1 MKKKINYKLL
11 LISIII
17 VAFWFNRFFLNNLLR
32 KIVGVDQFRYRVGV
46 IVKPSRKLRR
56 TGNVKDISF

>member
-1 MKKKINYKLL
+1 M
-11 LISIII
+11 
-17 VAFWFNRFFLNNLLR
+17 AFWFNRFLLNNLLR
-32 KIVGVDQFRYRVGV
+32 KIVGVGQFRYHVGV